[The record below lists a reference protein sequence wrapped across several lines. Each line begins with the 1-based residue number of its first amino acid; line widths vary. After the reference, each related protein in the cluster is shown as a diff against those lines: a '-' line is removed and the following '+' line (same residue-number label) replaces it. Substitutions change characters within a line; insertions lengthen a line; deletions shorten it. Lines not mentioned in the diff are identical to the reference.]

1 MWEGPHIGCIQAGF
15 WRMKRSSSVFKDD
28 WTCQDQVTGEA
39 TQFVPVCFLCGPSFN
54 SSLPS
59 DFVGEKLL
67 HWDKWFK
74 MKSFF
79 YFSSEE
85 SVAKQLQYR
94 QKALLQPASD
104 ELSVRSIWGKYN
116 SQVFQVNLFFVF
128 LNFFRASFVL
138 KRNPCWPWS
147 WLSLSCG
154 RWGVRQQLQPQPQWQ
169 NQKMRQRMNMGRGGQ
184 WTELSGIMEKMTCRL
199 VRWDVAGC
207 AASCWIGEPIL

>member
-1 MWEGPHIGCIQAGF
+1 MIGHA
-15 WRMKRSSSVFKDD
+15 RTRSQVRQHNLSLCVF
-28 WTCQDQVTGEA
+28 
-39 TQFVPVCFLCGPSFN
+39 FVDPRSTPLCPQTLWAKNYSIEINGLKWNLFFN
-54 SSLPS
+54 
-59 DFVGEKLL
+59 
-67 HWDKWFK
+67 
-74 MKSFF
+74 
-79 YFSSEE
+79 FSSEE
-85 SVAKQLQYR
+85 SVAKQLQCR

-116 SQVFQVNLFFVF
+116 SQVFQVNLFFIF
-128 LNFFRASFVL
+128 FNFFRASFVL
-138 KRNPCWPWS
+138 KRNPRWPWS
-147 WLSLSCG
+147 WLSPSCG